1 MPRPLKNFHVDFRKI
16 YSAMGNMSL
25 QDVYMVENFQMY
37 CTRGQLNNKG
47 GQQFYEMKGSQGK
60 TEIDKEMI

>member
-1 MPRPLKNFHVDFRKI
+1 MHIWLRTFR
-16 YSAMGNMSL
+16 YN
-25 QDVYMVENFQMY
+25 

-47 GQQFYEMKGSQGK
+47 GQQFHEMKGSQGK